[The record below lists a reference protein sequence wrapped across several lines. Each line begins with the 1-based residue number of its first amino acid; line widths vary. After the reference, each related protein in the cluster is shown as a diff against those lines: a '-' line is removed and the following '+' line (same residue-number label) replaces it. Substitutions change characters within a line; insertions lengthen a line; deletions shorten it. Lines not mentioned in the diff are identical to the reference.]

1 MADRKKISGA
11 GTMSLTWTRSDLP
24 FEQCFEYW
32 RGPHGQLVG
41 HNTSCFS
48 YRQLHFDRV
57 TPLLNIPQ
65 WRLPQDCPGE
75 WIPDGIAE
83 CMCTNL
89 LRAAMSQHTKIAK
102 FTFKDEQNAFERTL
116 LYTAM
121 PGNARFD
128 VERASEYA
136 LNGIAR
142 GKRVVLLFKQ
152 KSDAGG
158 KLKDFIQNKLVPV
171 LENDPKVTEL
181 HSYVFAPYDEN
192 AWPGENIRHDH
203 PSELQYG
210 AGLVIAAGD
219 ENTLLSVLSG
229 TEVSDCINSGVSLLE
244 FVHIFNIRFAYVMRY
259 NNKST
264 IAAVRGAQVCDV
276 LMAAKA
282 ENQVSDEFISYLF
295 RSF

>member
-1 MADRKKISGA
+1 MAKNKKIGGA

-57 TPLLNIPQ
+57 QPLWNIPQ
-65 WRLPQDCPGE
+65 WKLPQDCPRE

-89 LRAAMSQHTKIAK
+89 LRAALSQHTKIAK

-121 PGNARFD
+121 PGNASFD
-128 VERASEYA
+128 VEQATEYA
-136 LNGIAR
+136 LNGLACH
-142 GKRVVLLFKQ
+142 KRVVLLFKQ
-152 KSDAGG
+152 NPGAG
-158 KLKDFIQNKLVPV
+158 KQFKDFIQNKLVPL
-171 LENDPKVTEL
+171 LENNPDVTEL
-181 HSYVFAPYDEN
+181 HSYVFAPYNEN
-192 AWPGENIRHDH
+192 AWPGENIRHEH
-203 PSELQYG
+203 PAELQYD
-210 AGLVIAAGD
+210 AGLVIAARD
-219 ENTLLSVLSG
+219 EDTLLSLLRSAG
-229 TEVSDCINSGVSLLE
+229 VSDCINAGSSLLK
-244 FVHIFNIRFAYVMRY
+244 FVHIFNIRFTYVMRY

-282 ENQVSDEFISYLF
+282 ENQVSDAFINYLF
-295 RSF
+295 KSF